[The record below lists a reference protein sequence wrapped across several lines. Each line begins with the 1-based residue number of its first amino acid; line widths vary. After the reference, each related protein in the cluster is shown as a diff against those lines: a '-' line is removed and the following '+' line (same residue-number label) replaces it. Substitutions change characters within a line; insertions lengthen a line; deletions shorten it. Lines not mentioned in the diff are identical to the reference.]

1 MALTFTAVRG
11 PLLGAGA
18 VLAIPTVPARTGGP
32 KLGAGAEAL
41 DALKLDAKA
50 FLKAEKATG
59 KAGEVIAIPVHRDGV
74 ETVLLAGV
82 GDGSEASLRR
92 AAAAVSRR
100 SRGARSLGT
109 TLSVDRSPAEI
120 KLRRVKLVVET
131 PAEVKSALAAAA
143 AVVAAVHLA
152 RDLANQPSLEK
163 TPAWM
168 ADRAKELAAESGLK
182 IKIRNEKQ
190 LVEQGF
196 GGIVA
201 VGKGSARPPRLVEL
215 SWSPDGADRH
225 VVLIGKGITFDTG
238 GLSLKPN
245 DGMIAMKTD
254 MAGGA
259 AVLATMTALAALEI
273 PVKVTGLIPLA
284 ENMPSGTA
292 MRPSD
297 VVTHYGGITDEVLN
311 TDAEGRIVLADAL
324 AYAAA
329 ELKPDVM
336 VDIATLTGAA
346 SLGLGKRHGAL
357 YSTSESLSEELLRAA
372 SAGGERLWPM
382 PLIEDYRDAID
393 SEIADVRN
401 IGDPGKHYS
410 GGSITAALFLR
421 EFTNKLPW
429 AHLDIAGPGRADGD
443 EDEVVKGAT
452 GFGVRTF
459 IRWLEGMTAA

>member
-1 MALTFTAVRG
+1 
-11 PLLGAGA
+11 
-18 VLAIPTVPARTGGP
+18 
-32 KLGAGAEAL
+32 
-41 DALKLDAKA
+41 
-50 FLKAEKATG
+50 
-59 KAGEVIAIPVHRDGV
+59 
-74 ETVLLAGV
+74 
-82 GDGSEASLRR
+82 LRK

-109 TLSVDRSPAEI
+109 TLSVDRSPAEVRAIAEAIGLVAYKFTYDSGVEGSGESSI
-120 KLRRVKLVVET
+120 KLRRVKLIVET

-143 AVVAAVHLA
+143 AVTSAVHLA

-182 IKIRNEKQ
+182 IKVRNEKQ
-190 LVEQGF
+190 LAEQGF
-196 GGIVA
+196 GGIIA

-215 SWSPDGADRH
+215 SWSPAGAERH

-238 GLSLKPN
+238 GLSLKPS

-259 AVLATMTALAALEI
+259 AVLATMTVLAALEI
-273 PVKVTGLIPLA
+273 QVKVTGLIPLA

-357 YSTSESLSEELLRAA
+357 YASDDGLTEELLRAA

-393 SEIADVRN
+393 SQIADLRN

-421 EFTNKLPW
+421 EFTAKLPW

-443 EDEVVKGAT
+443 EDEIVKGAT

-459 IRWLEGMTAA
+459 IRWLEGMTSAA